1 MHIPFIDGSI
11 RNGMPAR
18 RKNVLVW
25 TDRRM
30 ADRVVANSLAGLKAN
45 RIPKAKGRVVH
56 NGFDATRLYEGV
68 DELPGSPE
76 QFRVVMTGRMLPQKD
91 FGTFLDAARILAGLE
106 PGRWLFVA
114 VGWGGNRQSLVERN
128 ADLVERKVVVFPE
141 GRHEVIGLVRAC
153 HAGVLLTTPKV
164 HAEGLANSIIEYMAC
179 GLPVVCSDSG
189 GNRELIQDGVSG
201 FVIPATDPYVLV
213 QKLLVLR
220 EDPDLARQMGERGRR
235 KVLDELSVQQMVLAT
250 TEVYE
255 ELCGGS
261 QDE

>member
-1 MHIPFIDGSI
+1 
-11 RNGMPAR
+11 
-18 RKNVLVW
+18 
-25 TDRRM
+25 
-30 ADRVVANSLAGLKAN
+30 
-45 RIPKAKGRVVH
+45 
-56 NGFDATRLYEGV
+56 
-68 DELPGSPE
+68 
-76 QFRVVMTGRMLPQKD
+76 MTGRMLPQKD

-261 QDE
+261 RDE